1 MFWQKNYCV
10 NYARRLVYAPALPLL
25 WSNIVKIC
33 NLSISSP
40 LLCHIS
46 SPPSSLTP
54 HPPSWIPYPSSITP
68 PPLPPHS
75 SSLLHIPSFL
85 VPFPVPFSLLSNPSS
100 VICTVPS
107 PSPLLHPIYPLIPHP
122 PPLTLLPCLSSLTNP
137 TLPLLP
143 HLSFLT
149 PPPPH
154 SLTPHISSIFLI
166 PFPHPLPSS
175 PSLIPP
181 LLPLPHTTPSSPFLI
196 PHSLPLLWSYIY
208 STN

>member
-1 MFWQKNYCV
+1 MIKYSKNLQSLYFLTPPLSHFV
-10 NYARRLVYAPALPLL
+10 SSLFPNNSSPILNPLPL
-25 WSNIVKIC
+25 I
-33 NLSISSP
+33 
-40 LLCHIS
+40 H
-46 SPPSSLTP
+46 
-54 HPPSWIPYPSSITP
+54 HPP

-175 PSLIPP
+175 PSLIPFP
-181 LLPLPHTTPSSPFLI
+181 YPPSHPPPSYHSLIPLPHPPVTTLTLI
-196 PHSLPLLWSYIY
+196 IHI
-208 STN
+208 